1 MRTRSLC
8 ALSAALLMAACARH
22 APPAATPPKPVK
34 IEVAGDSASQ
44 QADSF
49 VGTLR
54 ARQRTDLSFETAGR
68 LTLIKADVGDQ
79 VRAGQVLAQLD
90 PAPARWR
97 LDKAVAER
105 DAAHATLAE
114 RQTWLHQQQALA
126 RDGVISPAA
135 LQAAQASHQLAASQ
149 QAAAEAALATARR
162 DLELTRIT
170 APFDGQVVARSAQP
184 FVDVGQGQTILQ
196 LESGNAL
203 ELVAQLPDAAIA
215 HLKPGMAAQARS
227 GNDRL
232 AVKLERLSGRSDNGS
247 LVQAIF
253 RVEQAPAGIRS
264 GAAVALELPRQG
276 TPTLTLPASAI
287 IAANDAKGAS
297 VYLVRDGSVQRRP
310 VGTDGRL
317 LPEGRVA
324 ITSGVSIG
332 DQVVVAGTAFL
343 SEGQAVVA
351 HRSQTLLQGAQQ

>member
-8 ALSAALLMAACARH
+8 ALSAALLLAACAEH
-22 APPAATPPKPVK
+22 APPPAAPAKPVK
-34 IEVAGDSASQ
+34 IEIAGDSARQ

-54 ARQRTDLSFETAGR
+54 ARQRTDLSFETSGR

-79 VRAGQVLAQLD
+79 VHAGQVLAQLD

-97 LDKAVAER
+97 LDKAVADR
-105 DAAHATLAE
+105 NAANATLTE
-114 RQTWLHQQQALA
+114 RQTWLRQQEALA
-126 RDGVISPAA
+126 RDGIISPAA

-149 QAAAEAALATARR
+149 QAAAEAAVATARR
-162 DLELTRIT
+162 DLDLTRIT
-170 APFDGQVVARSAQP
+170 APFDGQVVSRSAQP
-184 FVDVGQGQTILQ
+184 FIDVASGQTILQ

-203 ELVAQLPDAAIA
+203 ELVAQLPDTVAAR
-215 HLKPGMAAQARS
+215 LKPGMAAQASS
-227 GNDRL
+227 GSDRL
-232 AVKLERLSGRSDNGS
+232 TVKLERISGRSDNGS

-253 RVEQAPAGIRS
+253 RVEQAPASVRS

-276 TPTLTLPASAI
+276 AQPLTLPASAI
-287 IAANDAKGAS
+287 IAANDSKGAS
-297 VYLVRDGSVQRRP
+297 VFVVREGSVLRRP
-310 VGTDGRL
+310 VSTDGRL

-324 ITSGVSIG
+324 ITSGVKQG

-343 SEGQAVVA
+343 NEGQAVVA
-351 HRSQTLLQGAQQ
+351 HRSQTLLQGAVQ